1 MLIQRDEL
9 ENDRASLSDESG
21 PDEIEPKLLRKQL
34 LEVSGV
40 FSRQQVSVSV
50 SLNLKWLFVVQ
61 ISSSYLRLHMQKF
74 IICELLKLLCLQC
87 FDAVGWMTGRASSL

>member
-1 MLIQRDEL
+1 MMLMMLIQRDEL

-50 SLNLKWLFVVQ
+50 SLNLK
-61 ISSSYLRLHMQKF
+61 
-74 IICELLKLLCLQC
+74 
-87 FDAVGWMTGRASSL
+87 

>member
-1 MLIQRDEL
+1 MLLNVAIVMMLMMLIQRDEL

-50 SLNLKWLFVVQ
+50 SLNLK
-61 ISSSYLRLHMQKF
+61 
-74 IICELLKLLCLQC
+74 
-87 FDAVGWMTGRASSL
+87 

>member
-1 MLIQRDEL
+1 MLLNVVIVMMLMMLIQRDEL

-50 SLNLKWLFVVQ
+50 SLNLK
-61 ISSSYLRLHMQKF
+61 
-74 IICELLKLLCLQC
+74 
-87 FDAVGWMTGRASSL
+87 

>member
-1 MLIQRDEL
+1 MMLMMLIQRDEL

-40 FSRQQVSVSV
+40 FFSSASFSFCFTKFEMIVCGSDLQQLS
-50 SLNLKWLFVVQ
+50 
-61 ISSSYLRLHMQKF
+61 
-74 IICELLKLLCLQC
+74 
-87 FDAVGWMTGRASSL
+87 